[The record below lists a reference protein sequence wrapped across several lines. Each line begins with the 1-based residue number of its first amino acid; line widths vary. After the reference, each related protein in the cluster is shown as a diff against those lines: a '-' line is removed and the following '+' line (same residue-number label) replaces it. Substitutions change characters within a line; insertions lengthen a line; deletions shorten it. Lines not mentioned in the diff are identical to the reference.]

1 MAEHNP
7 GTFEFFTRPHGN
19 GYAPGV
25 QATCSKCGVKQ
36 WLPARSPG
44 LGHVIF
50 KRKGWQLGR
59 HGASKDVCPQCVETM
74 VSYRRKT
81 DLSNGTALD
90 TNAVTAVEARRDMH
104 APVNTVLADKLSE
117 ALGQTQKP
125 AEPWP
130 AFLPYIGRDGATYNM
145 ATRGFSRRDNA
156 VRSAL
161 RYFSL
166 KGVEDARQG
175 EHFITTSFPDGTWA
189 WHPPDRTP
197 AEKAE
202 VRRGLHTGAPDPA
215 PEPPPPTAP
224 TQEEKPV
231 DVKTERK
238 RKTGAFTGS
247 GYASRASAKGG
258 AIGLLRRVGIDE
270 PVENYHYMTHGED
283 GGTWGFTIRDLGRR
297 VVLPAPA
304 TETPPP
310 DAGPSREQRRQ
321 IMLALDAAYDTAGER
336 YKGNRND
343 AAVASELGV
352 PAVWVA
358 TMRAELYGDHD
369 RNEAAEAATLDA
381 AIIDAKASLDQLLD
395 MAAKAENILMDLKN
409 KRSKLED

>member
-1 MAEHNP
+1 M
-7 GTFEFFTRPHGN
+7 
-19 GYAPGV
+19 
-25 QATCSKCGVKQ
+25 
-36 WLPARSPG
+36 
-44 LGHVIF
+44 
-50 KRKGWQLGR
+50 
-59 HGASKDVCPQCVETM
+59 
-74 VSYRRKT
+74 
-81 DLSNGTALD
+81 
-90 TNAVTAVEARRDMH
+90 
-104 APVNTVLADKLSE
+104 
-117 ALGQTQKP
+117 
-125 AEPWP
+125 
-130 AFLPYIGRDGATYNM
+130 
-145 ATRGFSRRDNA
+145 
-156 VRSAL
+156 
-161 RYFSL
+161 
-166 KGVEDARQG
+166 
-175 EHFITTSFPDGTWA
+175 
-189 WHPPDRTP
+189 
-197 AEKAE
+197 
-202 VRRGLHTGAPDPA
+202 
-215 PEPPPPTAP
+215 
-224 TQEEKPV
+224 

-369 RNEAAEAATLDA
+369 RNEAASAATLDA